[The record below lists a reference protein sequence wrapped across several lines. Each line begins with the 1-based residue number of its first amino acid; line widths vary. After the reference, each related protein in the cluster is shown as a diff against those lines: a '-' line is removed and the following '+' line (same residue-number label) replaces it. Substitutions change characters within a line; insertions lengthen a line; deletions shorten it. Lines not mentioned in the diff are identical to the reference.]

1 MDLKRPIREAR
12 DQEDREALANL
23 SFEQR
28 SCLIMGHLVFML
40 DVLSSDIKAGKV
52 TMTEADRVFL
62 MYATSTIMKSWGSLD
77 DFTNAFDI
85 YCRQNP
91 SLKDTITRMR
101 KTSIHFMRKQ
111 NDS

>member
-62 MYATSTIMKSWGSLD
+62 MYATSTIMKSWNSLYAYTD
-77 DFTNAFDI
+77 AFDI
-85 YCRQNP
+85 YCQQNP
-91 SLKDTITRMR
+91 SLKDTIRRMR
-101 KTSIHFMRKQ
+101 DTATRYSRTKR
-111 NDS
+111 